1 MVFAS
6 AVVERIRSRHSA
18 WAAIRYLFAHDLRS
32 YTVAVG
38 NDRIQH
44 CMPELIS
51 IPVSYFEA
59 TFNYKEPN
67 VMLWLDR
74 ATVVQSLF
82 TALKPWHIDVDNVE
96 VVTTGK
102 PSEQGIKFKI
112 PQKQI
117 AFFFSPTLCKFS
129 KDNADW
135 ESAEE
140 TIAVMDV
147 AFSALA
153 KSGKIEA
160 ATIETVIALHMQ
172 PKALTLMK
180 ILGPFVPPQLAALD
194 GVVKTMATIVK
205 WDKRKVII
213 DGSGQLANGVFLRF
227 EREFDGTA
235 AYQQIAEQLR
245 ADEEALFALLDV
257 KEDRP

>member
-1 MVFAS
+1 
-6 AVVERIRSRHSA
+6 
-18 WAAIRYLFAHDLRS
+18 
-32 YTVAVG
+32 
-38 NDRIQH
+38 
-44 CMPELIS
+44 MPEPIS

-74 ATVVQSLF
+74 ATVVQALF
-82 TALKPWHIDVDNVE
+82 IALKPWQIAIDNVE
-96 VVTTGK
+96 IITTGK
-102 PSEQGIKFKI
+102 PSEQGLRFKL

-117 AFFFSPTLCKFS
+117 AFFFSPTMCKFS

-140 TIAVMDV
+140 TITIMDV
-147 AFSALA
+147 AFSSLA

-160 ATIETVIALHMQ
+160 ATIETAIALHMQ
-172 PKALTLMK
+172 PKTLSFMK
-180 ILGPFVPPQLAALD
+180 ILGRFVPAQFAVLD
-194 GVVKTMATIVK
+194 GDVRTMASIIK

-213 DGSGQLANGVFLRF
+213 DGSGQLANGLFLRF
-227 EREFDGTA
+227 EREFDGTTT
-235 AYQQIAEQLR
+235 YQQIAEQLR
-245 ADEEALFALLDV
+245 ADEVALFAMLDV